1 MSAVIREA
9 VRCMPRPVAPRQAI
23 KPALAAYV
31 TVVEGIL
38 ASGIDEA
45 DVPVKVAEALAPL
58 AAVRDLLEPAQ
69 RTGDPHGYARHTL
82 YADAE
87 GRFTVLAIVWQ
98 PGQTSCVHG
107 HSAWCAMAVHEGRPS
122 VALYDY
128 EQGYGALLRNELRC
142 APGDVSWVRPGLQ
155 QPHRLFNADS
165 RVAITLHTYGRD
177 LRRDPAAINIPV

>member
-9 VRCMPRPVAPRQAI
+9 ARSMRPVGPRQGI

-31 TVVEGIL
+31 AAVEDIL
-38 ASGIDEA
+38 AGGVDEA
-45 DVPVKVAEALAPL
+45 DVPVRVAAALAPL

-69 RTGDPHGYARHTL
+69 RMGDPQSYARHTL
-82 YADAE
+82 YADPE

-107 HSAWCAMAVHEGRPS
+107 HSAWCAVAVHEGRPS

-128 EQGYGALLRNELRC
+128 EQGYGALPGREICC
-142 APGDVSWVRPGLQ
+142 APGYVTWVHPGVQ

-177 LRRDPAAINIPV
+177 LRQDPAAINIPV